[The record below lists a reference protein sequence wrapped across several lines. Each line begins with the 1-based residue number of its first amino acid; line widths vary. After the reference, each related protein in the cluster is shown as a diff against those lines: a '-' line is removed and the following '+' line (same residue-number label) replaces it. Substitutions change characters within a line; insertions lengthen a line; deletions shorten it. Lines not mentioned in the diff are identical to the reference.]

1 MKECLEYRISYDKID
16 FNDAK
21 IIRQRVFVE
30 EQGFEN
36 EFDEIDDF
44 AYHLVVYQNNQAVA
58 TGRMYPK
65 DDKIMILGRIATIKD
80 YKKKGFGRIVVQELE
95 KKASELGYLT
105 VQLSAQQQA
114 QKFYEKM
121 GYQVFGKPYYD
132 EWCLHIMMQK
142 SL

>member
-80 YKKKGFGRIVVQELE
+80 YRKKGFGRIVVQELE

-121 GYQVFGKPYYD
+121 GMRTKERQMEYI
-132 EWCLHIMMQK
+132 L
-142 SL
+142 

>member
-80 YKKKGFGRIVVQELE
+80 YRKKGFGRIVVQELE

-114 QKFYEKM
+114 
-121 GYQVFGKPYYD
+121 V
-132 EWCLHIMMQK
+132 I
-142 SL
+142 

>member
-80 YKKKGFGRIVVQELE
+80 YRKKGFGRIVVQELE

-121 GYQVFGKPYYD
+121 GLKTKERQMEYI
-132 EWCLHIMMQK
+132 L
-142 SL
+142 